1 MRPESAIRE
10 LERRGALVV
19 LAGEDPGAAVSLWL
33 VREALDRF
41 ADRLALSTYSNSPL
55 VPSDEISAPLAVNRK
70 GTWYGLR
77 FCAAAGF
84 SRQVLEIWHTG
95 ASVERRWSSVTEGC
109 CLLCDVARKDPVLL
123 VRILERIE
131 RATAWLSA
139 Q

>member
-1 MRPESAIRE
+1 VRPESAIRE

-19 LAGEDPGAAVSLWL
+19 LAGEDPGGAVSLWL

-55 VPSDEISAPLAVNRK
+55 VPPDEISAPLAVNRK
-70 GTWYGLR
+70 GNWYGLR
-77 FCAAAGF
+77 FCSAAGF
-84 SRQVLEIWHTG
+84 SRQVLERWHVTDPSSREWRDASNG
-95 ASVERRWSSVTEGC
+95 AFD
-109 CLLCDVARKDPVLL
+109 LCDLSYKDPSLL
-123 VRILERIE
+123 LHILERIE